1 MAANRFKFRAWL
13 IRSGKMLHFDDAKTF
28 PIYELSVKS
37 DINGAIWMQSTGL
50 TDKNGVEIFEGDILR
65 YDWENIVI
73 KPPEWQVIDAFTVH
87 CRPGLD
93 SFRDDYSR
101 EDEPSRQ
108 IREGEVIGNIYQN
121 PELLK

>member
-1 MAANRFKFRAWL
+1 MTANRFKFRYWDGQYMMFIGIGTL
-13 IRSGKMLHFDDAKTF
+13 GYGSHGEIDLDDVV
-28 PIYELSVKS
+28 L
-37 DINGAIWMQSTGL
+37 MQSTSL

-101 EDEPSRQ
+101 DDEPSRQ

-121 PELLK
+121 PELMK